1 MGTKVRRRSLISAI
15 RSWLYFMAKLLGD
28 VSAVRKGPRA
38 IEQRLMRRA
47 AGKVTGR
54 MLGRW
59 FR

>member
-1 MGTKVRRRSLISAI
+1 MNIRGLLYLVARLIGDATAIKKGKVGKRV
-15 RSWLYFMAKLLGD
+15 G
-28 VSAVRKGPRA
+28 
-38 IEQRLMRRA
+38 RRA